1 MKVVSQNSGGALQ
14 GHGLESAEIEEQ
26 QASAGRDGSG
36 IAAVEFSATIRTE
49 ELGEILHVHA
59 HYHEH
64 PEALESFEA
73 LDQLVWEIR
82 KFQDNC

>member
-14 GHGLESAEIEEQ
+14 DHGLKSEIEEQ
-26 QASAGRDGSG
+26 RESAGRDGSG

-82 KFQDNC
+82 RFQDNC